1 VLGFGMGG
9 VRVHDATYMEVELG
23 DGGVARWAG
32 HMPGGSVTCG
42 SCHSGPCTGGPHG
55 LTIVPGRATQIESC
69 HT

>member
-32 HMPGGSVTCG
+32 HMQVGV
-42 SCHSGPCTGGPHG
+42 
-55 LTIVPGRATQIESC
+55 
-69 HT
+69 